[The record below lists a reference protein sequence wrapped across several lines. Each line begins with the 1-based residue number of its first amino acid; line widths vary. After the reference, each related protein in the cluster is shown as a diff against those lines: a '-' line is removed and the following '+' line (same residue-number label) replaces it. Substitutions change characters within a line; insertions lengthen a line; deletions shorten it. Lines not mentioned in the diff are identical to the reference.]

1 MHILLKNLIDT
12 ASLYSKFLQQDIA
25 ISISDTEK
33 YLALYETETMKFPF
47 PVGFRISESGFD
59 NVLREIAAT
68 GDSFVNYVPKEITGT
83 VPIKSIVTPIY
94 DDSNIL
100 IGYFSVSI
108 NIERETNIE
117 DSSCVLKQSIEAAN
131 NNIHR
136 ITEGA
141 GELSK
146 LMSSVEH
153 EFGEII
159 TSVNNGTKSLEAI
172 KNITKKINLLSINAS
187 IEASRA
193 GSVGNG
199 FAIVAQEMRK
209 LAEQSRVIADGIDGT
224 LESILSNVEN
234 TADLVGQA
242 KNVSSDQYIS
252 TDDISQSVDSI
263 AEKCDELFYY
273 AQK

>member
-25 ISISDTEK
+25 ICISDTEK
-33 YLALYETETMKFPF
+33 YLALFETETMKFPF
-47 PVGFRISESGFD
+47 PVGYRISESGFD
-59 NVLREIAAT
+59 NVLKEIAKT
-68 GDSFVNYVPKEITGT
+68 GDSFVNYVSKEITGT
-83 VPIKSIVTPIY
+83 VPIKSIITPVY
-94 DDSNIL
+94 DDSHTL

-108 NIERETNIE
+108 NIEKETNIE
-117 DSSCVLKQSIEAAN
+117 DSSYILKQSIDSVN

-136 ITEGA
+136 ITKGA
-141 GELSK
+141 GELSQ
-146 LMSSVEH
+146 LMYSVEH

-159 TSVNNGTKSLEAI
+159 TSVNNGTKSLDAI

-209 LAEQSRVIADGIDGT
+209 LAEQSRMIADGIDST
-224 LESILSNVEN
+224 LESILSNVKN
-234 TADLVGQA
+234 TSDLVGQA
-242 KNVSSDQYIS
+242 KNVSSDQCVS
-252 TDDISQSVDSI
+252 TDDISLSVDSI
-263 AEKCDELFYY
+263 AENCDELFRY
-273 AQK
+273 AKK